1 MSNFVQS
8 PAAVPRRGPT
18 LELLI
23 LALPMIGMT
32 LSRLLMSIIDFV
44 MVSQLGTASQA
55 AISPS
60 ALMLFVIACL
70 GMGMAQGV
78 QTFVSQADGRKEPER
93 AGVYVWQALYIAL
106 ACGLLSAPITWAAP
120 YWLAQIGKFGHHP
133 PAVLAQEISFLSIAL
148 WSIAPM
154 AATAALESFYN
165 GIRRPGICLVGV
177 IASLTTITVGNYVL
191 IFGHFGFP
199 ALGIAGS
206 GWATLAAWVARLIVL
221 IVPLTWSE
229 IDNRYHLLRAARL
242 NIGKLLEVVRVG
254 GPIALQWLVD
264 IGAWLVFL
272 ELMMPPYGEA
282 TMAAAALAIQ
292 FMHFSFMPAIGIG
305 LALTTQVGN
314 AIGAGRPDEAM
325 FRVRVARR
333 LVVIY
338 MAVMGAVFIFGG
350 ERLVSIL
357 SFEKQDQTLH
367 ADVLRIGAGMLI
379 WVALFQISD
388 ALCIIYSFA
397 SRGAGD
403 TKVPALLFFFCCW
416 GIFVGGGYAA
426 VMFAPQ
432 MGFHGPWMMCT
443 AYIIVLSGLLWWR
456 FHTEKWRKIRLFSGG
471 ASVPIPCET
480 CDHDLTGNQG
490 SVCPECGAPRA
501 AELSAVQPVSG

>member
-1 MSNFVQS
+1 MSNLVPS
-8 PAAVPRRGPT
+8 PVRASQRGPT
-18 LELLI
+18 MELLI

-32 LSRLLMSIIDFV
+32 LSRLLMSSIDFV

-106 ACGLLSAPITWAAP
+106 IVGLLSAPIALTAP
-120 YWLAQIGKFGHHP
+120 AWLAQLGRFGHHP
-133 PAVLAQEISFLSIAL
+133 PAVLAQEITFLSIAL

-165 GIRRPGICLVGV
+165 GIRRPGICLTAV
-177 IASLTTITVGNYVL
+177 IASLTTIAVGNYVL

-206 GWATLAAWVARLIVL
+206 GWATLLAWIARLIVL
-221 IVPLTWSE
+221 IVPLTWKE
-229 IDNRYHLLRAARL
+229 IDHRYHILRAARL
-242 NIGKLLEVVRVG
+242 NVAKLLEVVRVG

-272 ELMMPPYGEA
+272 QLMMPPYGEA

-305 LALTTQVGN
+305 IALTTQVGN
-314 AIGAGRPDEAM
+314 AVGAGRLDEAV

-338 MAVMGAVFIFGG
+338 MAVMGAVFVLGG
-350 ERLVSIL
+350 ERLVSVL
-357 SFEKQDQTLH
+357 SFEQDPTLH
-367 ADVLRIGAGMLI
+367 AEVLRIGAGMLI

-416 GIFVGGGYAA
+416 GIFVTGGYA
-426 VMFAPQ
+426 VVKFAPQ

-443 AYIIVLSGLLWWR
+443 AYIIVLSWLLWRR
-456 FHTEKWRKIRLFSGG
+456 FHSEKWRKIKLFG
-471 ASVPIPCET
+471 ASVPKARCEA
-480 CDHDLTGNQG
+480 CNIDLEEGTNG
-490 SVCPECGAPRA
+490 VCPECGAPA
-501 AELSAVQPVSG
+501 ATELPAVQPVA